1 MTDKRLLITGANG
14 FVGSH
19 LAEMAL
25 DNGFK
30 VFAAVRKTSDLRYLE
45 GLSVQLV
52 YPDYRTVSALTA
64 LLQTHGITHIAH
76 VAGLTKGK
84 DEADY
89 TAANATV
96 TVTLARAVME
106 CKHKIEKF
114 VFVSS
119 MAVMGPSKVERLLT
133 EQDVPAPVTLY
144 GKSKWLA
151 EQYLEQYPDLPLITL
166 RPTAVYGP
174 RDKDMQ
180 IIIDMVRKGWELY
193 LGKAPQSLSFIYVGD
208 LCRAIIMALGSE
220 RNRQTY
226 LLSDGQ
232 NYGRYDFAQ
241 EVKKQLQRKTVRL
254 HLPVAVVAAALGV
267 IEKLI
272 PSRTSILNRDK
283 LKELTGSWGCSIHKA
298 EQELGYEAQ
307 FPLDKGIGET
317 IAWNQARNWPK

>member
-1 MTDKRLLITGANG
+1 
-14 FVGSH
+14 
-19 LAEMAL
+19 
-25 DNGFK
+25 
-30 VFAAVRKTSDLRYLE
+30 
-45 GLSVQLV
+45 
-52 YPDYRTVSALTA
+52 
-64 LLQTHGITHIAH
+64 
-76 VAGLTKGK
+76 
-84 DEADY
+84 
-89 TAANATV
+89 
-96 TVTLARAVME
+96 
-106 CKHKIEKF
+106 
-114 VFVSS
+114 
-119 MAVMGPSKVERLLT
+119 
-133 EQDVPAPVTLY
+133 
-144 GKSKWLA
+144 
-151 EQYLEQYPDLPLITL
+151 L

-272 PSRTSILNRDK
+272 PSRTSILNRD
-283 LKELTGSWGCSIHKA
+283 
-298 EQELGYEAQ
+298 
-307 FPLDKGIGET
+307 
-317 IAWNQARNWPK
+317 